1 MTTSPNNAAP
11 GAPSGD
17 PPAQP
22 EESGE
27 VIVPRSRRTS
37 PVRAARLREPIG
49 LVVGLAVLVI
59 LGLKLAPANSLEL
72 EYAVSLALFAVATNL
87 LLGFGG
93 LVSFGQGVFYAVGA
107 YVVSLGWMHHSLTFT
122 EAMLV
127 APVAGAAV
135 ALPLGLLALRT
146 RRLYFALLTLT
157 FSQLAYV
164 ILENQAGVTG
174 GSNGVFG
181 SMLPNWLLGS
191 RGSFFF
197 VLAVTALSIGILW
210 KITRSPFGMVLRAI
224 RDNRERV
231 EALGVN
237 VFAHELVAFVLSGFF
252 CAIAGSLFVVYSQS
266 SYPELAVWTNS
277 GIPIFMAVIG
287 GMYTFFGPVLGAF
300 VYELSNHYLIEHTQ
314 DWQIV
319 LGVVL
324 LVIVLLR
331 PDGLAGTL
339 HAIGARIRRRRDAA
353 TSDVAAR
360 RKLDGDL

>member
-1 MTTSPNNAAP
+1 MTTSANNPAP
-11 GAPSGD
+11 GALSGD
-17 PPAQP
+17 PRVQP
-22 EESGE
+22 QEPDD
-27 VIVPRSRRTS
+27 VTDRRIRRT
-37 PVRAARLREPIG
+37 PPLRLARLRQLAAVVG
-49 LVVGLAVLVI
+49 GLTVLVV
-59 LGLKLAPANSLEL
+59 LGLTLAPASSLEL

-181 SMLPNWLLGS
+181 PMLPSWLLGS

-210 KITRSPFGMVLRAI
+210 KITRSPFGLVLRAI

-237 VFAHELVAFVLSGFF
+237 VFAHELAAFVLSGFF

-324 LVIVLLR
+324 LIIILLR
-331 PDGLAGTL
+331 PDGLAGSF
-339 HAIGARIRRRRDAA
+339 HAVGARIGRRRVAA
-353 TSDVAAR
+353 TSDVTDCREA
-360 RKLDGDL
+360 DSDV